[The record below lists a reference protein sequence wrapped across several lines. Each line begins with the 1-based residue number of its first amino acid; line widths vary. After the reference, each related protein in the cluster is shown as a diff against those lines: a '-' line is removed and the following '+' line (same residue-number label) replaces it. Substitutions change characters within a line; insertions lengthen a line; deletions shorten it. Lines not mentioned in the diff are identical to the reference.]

1 MPTLF
6 RKVRH
11 DSVALGS
18 VHAYLWYAVGEVAL
32 IFIGITL
39 ALAFGD
45 MQEERRSRVEEI
57 STLNDIARNLQA
69 NIKSIES
76 TIDRDDQFLHQCQ
89 DAIDI
94 VEARSLW
101 QPEYGTVFEG
111 CRWWTSPYHRSAA
124 FDSLKT
130 KGTDLVSDP
139 EVRSTIVNL
148 YEDVYARNVADMDRE
163 QWDFQSSVLLP
174 LWNQFLR
181 TSQEQFTETSNYDAL
196 LDSSEFLNMLY
207 NRSELLSRSIET
219 QKQSLAST
227 KEALAAIQT
236 ELLRLVPN

>member
-1 MPTLF
+1 MLF

-11 DSVALGS
+11 ESVALGR

-32 IFIGITL
+32 IFVGITL

-45 MQEERRSRVEEI
+45 MQEQRRSRVEEI
-57 STLNDIARNLQA
+57 STLNDIARNLQE
-69 NIKSIES
+69 NIES
-76 TIDRDDQFLHQCQ
+76 AETNIGSDDQYLHQCQ

-101 QPEYGTVFEG
+101 QPEYGSIFEG
-111 CRWWTSPYHRSAA
+111 CRWWTSPYRRSAA
-124 FDSLKT
+124 FDSLKA

-139 EVRSTIVNL
+139 EVRSAIVNL
-148 YEDVYARNVADMDRE
+148 YEEVYAKNVGDMDRE
-163 QWDFQSSVLLP
+163 QWDFQSSVVLP

-181 TSQEQFTETSNYDAL
+181 TGQDQFTETSNYDAL

-207 NRSELLSRSIET
+207 NRNELLRRSLET